1 MVDGKAAGSRVAHE
15 AQLVHNHFG
24 DLLESTPD
32 AIVLVNE
39 AGLMVL
45 VNAQAEAVFGYARA
59 EMIGQPVEM
68 LLPQRLRSQHLSH
81 RGHFFGQPRARSMGA
96 GLELY
101 GLRKGGQEFP
111 VEISLSPLETEEG
124 LFVSSAIRD
133 VTDRKRAEQA
143 LRDANLQL
151 QNAALVKDRFLASM
165 SHELRTPLN
174 AIIGFTGTLLM
185 ELPGPLNAEQKHQLS
200 TIQVSARHL
209 HSLINDLLDLAKI
222 EAGKVELVFEDVSC
236 RDVLQE
242 LHAVMKPSSAT
253 RGLVFDVQLPDASAV
268 LHTDRRA
275 LMQILLNLTNNAVK
289 FTPQGSV
296 VVIFAQALADSGARI
311 TRFEV
316 ADTGVGIAPKDQDKL
331 FQSFAQFGERDTRR
345 NEGAGLGL
353 HLSQRLAGLIGGRI
367 DYQAQPAGGSRF
379 TLTLEQAE

>member
-1 MVDGKAAGSRVAHE
+1 
-15 AQLVHNHFG
+15 
-24 DLLESTPD
+24 
-32 AIVLVNE
+32 
-39 AGLMVL
+39 
-45 VNAQAEAVFGYARA
+45 
-59 EMIGQPVEM
+59 
-68 LLPQRLRSQHLSH
+68 
-81 RGHFFGQPRARSMGA
+81 
-96 GLELY
+96 
-101 GLRKGGQEFP
+101 
-111 VEISLSPLETEEG
+111 
-124 LFVSSAIRD
+124 
-133 VTDRKRAEQA
+133 
-143 LRDANLQL
+143 
-151 QNAALVKDRFLASM
+151 
-165 SHELRTPLN
+165 
-174 AIIGFTGTLLM
+174 
-185 ELPGPLNAEQKHQLS
+185 
-200 TIQVSARHL
+200 
-209 HSLINDLLDLAKI
+209 
-222 EAGKVELVFEDVSC
+222 
-236 RDVLQE
+236 
-242 LHAVMKPSSAT
+242 
-253 RGLVFDVQLPDASAV
+253 